1 MIRQWYYKRV
11 INDNLHL
18 YVYLI
23 SQPKGSE
30 FIMIT
35 KNCNSFWTRLIF
47 PITLIKDVLDKQY

>member
-1 MIRQWYYKRV
+1 MIGQWRYKRM

-23 SQPKGSE
+23 SQPKESE

-47 PITLIKDVLDKQY
+47 PITLIKDVLDKQ